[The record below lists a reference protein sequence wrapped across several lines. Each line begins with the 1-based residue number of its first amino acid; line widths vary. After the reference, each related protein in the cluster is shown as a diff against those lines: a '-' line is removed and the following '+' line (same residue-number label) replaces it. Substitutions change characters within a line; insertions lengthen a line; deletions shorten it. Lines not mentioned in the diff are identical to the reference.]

1 MNGLYASA
9 RSAIGAGQM
18 DLLAL
23 DVRAILIDLSD
34 YTPSLA
40 GHQFL
45 VDIPAQARVATS
57 TSLTGKSI
65 TNETFFANPISLT
78 PVSGDT
84 VEAIVLYEH
93 TGNQNSSRLIA
104 FIDTNIRGF
113 PFTPSDC
120 RVTIRWHSAGIIRLS
135 GLGQVI
141 PPSVSSLGMNLG
153 AVTYYADQIMFN
165 DIMKQAPDW
174 GFANGGINPPV
185 DANGWPTALPGG
197 SCGFLCT
204 IPEPGGQY
212 VVLFTGQGSIQP
224 GSGSVVSTAPGR
236 IVLNLTPGNNSITIT
251 STGAGSNYMR
261 NIRIV
266 PIAREADY
274 NTELFDPTFEA
285 LCRNFSMLRFMDT
298 QQINNNFTVT
308 TFASLPKTTWFS
320 QSTGSGSSVEYMI
333 ALCNKVG
340 ADFWLNIYNA
350 ADDGCIVGLA
360 EMVRDNLAPSLKVW
374 VEYSN
379 EVWNFEHGDTL
390 QQYGVQYGISQGIP
404 AQYPNEFDTRFRW
417 QAVRS
422 KFIFETFRS
431 IVGTNRVRGILAQQ
445 MWDLRLEILGN
456 FEINGVP
463 AHTFADKIA
472 CAPYFAGFYPFE
484 GPPEGAEHTALFA
497 PYTSA
502 YAAFSAATVAQG
514 VAYCS
519 ADIDIQ
525 EGILVAL
532 KETADGW
539 NKKLIGYEGGQ
550 HLASDGGHHGDAALQ
565 QKLDDINRHP
575 DMYDAYIK
583 YLNMW
588 KNYGE
593 IMMLYKLV
601 EGPSIFGR
609 WGHLENMYQQTQR
622 PKWDALIDF
631 RNANQ
636 RWWSDSN
643 LPQLRPP
650 VLTVRSSFPSPTVT
664 DGRVRPPALNVQ
676 SSFPGAMVTGG
687 ASGISDTNIAPVCT
701 PIGLVMG
708 EGNQNILFIN
718 DTLDS
723 GFQIYDSYN
732 PGDLTKTFDF
742 IGYSFGGAQRQVG
755 RFIYITGADWYDP
768 GTGGWWETLNVEC
781 ATNAALTTW
790 VTVGRTITPAY
801 PFSESANGTKTYQI
815 DFTPTQCYGVRISGN
830 PGGTQSFI
838 GCTELKLFEYISGGG
853 GPSQLNVPALNV
865 RSSFPSPVISDDRI
879 NPPVLNVSS
888 SFPSAVV
895 NNGSATFG
903 TPISVVYHLATGHS
917 LSENPM
923 HEYMNA
929 LATERS
935 MTNDYEIQIR
945 IGSTISFRSLGSG
958 EQPGGGYVASNF
970 TSASGG
976 YNKGGTRSGSENTI
990 NYINEM
996 RSPTQ
1001 IPAADYTHLVIA
1013 ERHGF
1018 DTVRYEDTIK
1028 ALYHY
1033 YTHFMA
1039 ASPSGKGYLYHTWNY
1054 LRNPASLSNVVAW
1067 CDQEDAQTQFWE
1079 CIASRINDSLIF
1091 AGRSDRLR
1099 SLPAAGALS
1108 ALVRAAVTGS
1118 LAGITQG
1125 SVEATVHAILAD
1137 EPLAEFDPFVVHL
1150 TPNIGHYF
1158 MACVLYSALY
1168 QRSPVGSLSR
1178 PSGVS
1183 AVQASSLQTVAWNY
1197 IRGYYTANPNG
1208 AYYNTAQRMAIGSDY
1223 SSVYLTY
1230 TGSTGEITDYQNFWT
1245 QANDGNPLYWS
1256 AAADQPSGGWW
1267 VNIP

>member
-1 MNGLYASA
+1 
-9 RSAIGAGQM
+9 M
-18 DLLAL
+18 DLLTL
-23 DVRAILIDLSD
+23 DVRAILIDLAD

-45 VDIPAQARVATS
+45 VDIPAQARVAVS

-65 TNETFFANPISLT
+65 TNETFHANPISLT

-113 PFTPSDC
+113 PFKPSDC
-120 RVTIRWHSAGIIRLS
+120 RVTIRWHPAGIMRLS

-165 DIMKQAPDW
+165 DIQKQAPDW

-197 SCGFLCT
+197 SCGYLCT
-204 IPEPGGQY
+204 VPEPGGQY
-212 VVLFTGQGSIQP
+212 VVLFSGTGTIQP

-236 IVLNLTPGNNSITIT
+236 IVLNLSPGNNSITIT
-251 STGAGSNYMR
+251 STGAGGNYMR

-298 QQINNNFTVT
+298 MQINNNFTVT
-308 TFASLPKTTWFS
+308 TFASRPQTTWFS

-360 EMVRDNLAPSLKVW
+360 EMVRDTLAPSLKVW

-379 EVWNFEHGDTL
+379 EVWNFEHGDTI
-390 QQYGVQYGISQGIP
+390 QQYGVQYGIANGIP
-404 AQYPNEFDTRFRW
+404 AQYPNEFDTRFRY

-422 KFIFETFRS
+422 KFIWDTFRS
-431 IVGTNRVRGILAQQ
+431 IVGTNRVRGVLAQQ
-445 MWDLRLEILGN
+445 MWDLRLEILG
-456 FEINGVP
+456 EHLINGVP

-497 PYTSA
+497 PYPSA
-502 YAAFSAATVAQG
+502 YAAFSAATVEQG

-550 HLASDGGHHGDAALQ
+550 HLASDGGHHGDTALQ

-575 DMYDAYIK
+575 DMFDAYIK

-609 WGHLENMYQQTQR
+609 WGHLENMYQQSQR
-622 PKWDALIDF
+622 PKWDAILSF
-631 RNANQ
+631 KASNP
-636 RWWSDSN
+636 RWWDDSN

-650 VLTVRSSFPSPTVT
+650 VLTVRSAFPSPTVT
-664 DGRVRPPALNVQ
+664 DGRVRPPALSVR
-676 SSFPGAMVTGG
+676 SSFPAAQVTGG
-687 ASGISDTNIAPVCT
+687 LSGISDTNIGPTST

-708 EGNQNILFIN
+708 EGNQTITFIN

-732 PGDLTKTFDF
+732 PGDLTKTFDY
-742 IGYSFGGAQRQVG
+742 IGFSFGGVQKTVG
-755 RFIYITGADWYDP
+755 RFIYISGADWYDP

-801 PFSESANGTKTYQI
+801 PMNETANGSKTYQI
-815 DFTPTQCYGVRISGN
+815 DFTPTQCYAARISGN

-838 GCTELKLFEYISGGG
+838 GCTELKLYEYITGGG
-853 GPSQLNVPALNV
+853 GPSQLNAPALTV
-865 RSSFPSPVISDDRI
+865 RSSFLSAIATDGRVR
-879 NPPVLNVSS
+879 PPALSVRST
-888 SFPSAVV
+888 FPSAQVD
-895 NNGSATFG
+895 NGAATFG
-903 TPISVVYHLATGHS
+903 TPLSVVYQLTTGHS

-923 HEYMNA
+923 HDYLQD
-929 LATERS
+929 LATERGF
-935 MTNDYEIQIR
+935 TNDSEIQIR
-945 IGSTISFRSLGSG
+945 IGSTISFRTLGAG

-970 TSASGG
+970 LSASGG
-976 YNKGGTRSGSENTI
+976 YNKGTQRSGATDVM
-990 NYINEM
+990 NYVSEM
-996 RSPTQ
+996 RNPTQ
-1001 IPAADYTHLVIA
+1001 IAGADYTHLLIA
-1013 ERHGF
+1013 ERHGI
-1018 DTVRYEDTIK
+1018 DTVRYEETVK
-1028 ALYHY
+1028 TLYHY
-1033 YTHFMA
+1033 YSTYMA
-1039 ASPSGKGYLYHTWNY
+1039 ASPSGKGHLYGTWNY
-1054 LRNPASLSNVVAW
+1054 LRVPSSLSNVIAW
-1067 CDQEDAQTQFWE
+1067 CDQEDEQVSFWE
-1079 CIASRINDSLIF
+1079 CMCSRINDTLTF
-1091 AGRSDRLR
+1091 AGRSDRLIN
-1099 SLPAAGALS
+1099 LPANGALS
-1108 ALVRAAVTGS
+1108 ALVRAAVTGTV
-1118 LAGITQG
+1118 AGITQG
-1125 SVEATVHAILAD
+1125 STEATVHAILAD

-1158 MACVLYSALY
+1158 MACVLYSALFK
-1168 QRSPVGSLSR
+1168 RSPVGSLSR

-1183 AVQASSLQTVAWNY
+1183 ALQASSLQTIAWNY
-1197 IRGYYTANPNG
+1197 IRGYYTANPIG
-1208 AYYNTAQRMAIGSDY
+1208 AYYNTSQRMAIASGYAST
-1223 SSVYLTY
+1223 VLTY
-1230 TGSTGEITDYQNFWT
+1230 GGSPEGITDMQNFFT
-1245 QANDGNPLYWS
+1245 QENNNNPLYWS

-1267 VNIP
+1267 VPVP